1 MEKEQKSMN
10 EQKKD
15 AKEVQEVTLENLLG
29 AILTTNVE
37 LTKEEY
43 NEMLKRLGVKPIDIE
58 KTDSKERLNRIKSNF
73 YGSMVNILLNE
84 NGQLKVIAEELM
96 AQRSILMEIC
106 KKHGIDVSKV
116 KTSQDKMN
124 EAVEKALKK
133 QSNFKKVK

>member
-1 MEKEQKSMN
+1 MN

>member
-1 MEKEQKSMN
+1 MN

-43 NEMLKRLGVKPIDIE
+43 NELLKRLGLKPIDIE
-58 KTDSKERLNRIKSNF
+58 KTDSKERLNRIKGNF

-84 NGQLKVIAEELM
+84 NGQLKVVAEELM
-96 AQRSILMEIC
+96 AQRAILTEIC
-106 KKHGIDVSKV
+106 KKYGIDVSKV
-116 KTSQDKMN
+116 KTSQDKKN

>member
-1 MEKEQKSMN
+1 MN

-43 NEMLKRLGVKPIDIE
+43 NEMLKRLGLKPIDTE
-58 KTDSKERLNRIKSNF
+58 KTDSTERLNRIKGNF

-84 NGQLKVIAEELM
+84 NGQLKVVAEELM
-96 AQRSILMEIC
+96 AQRAILMEIC
-106 KKHGIDVSKV
+106 KKNGIDVSKV

-133 QSNFKKVK
+133 QSNIKKVK

>member
-43 NEMLKRLGVKPIDIE
+43 NEMLKRLGLKPIDDE
-58 KTDSKERLNRIKSNF
+58 KTDSKERLNRIKGNF

-84 NGQLKVIAEELM
+84 NGQLRVVAEELM
-96 AQRSILMEIC
+96 AQRAILMEIC
-106 KKHGIDVSKV
+106 KKNGIDVSKV
-116 KTSQDKMN
+116 KTSQDKKN

>member
-1 MEKEQKSMN
+1 MN

-15 AKEVQEVTLENLLG
+15 EKQVQEVTLENLLG

-37 LTKEEY
+37 LSKEEY
-43 NEMLKRLGVKPIDIE
+43 NEMLKRLGLKPIDIE
-58 KTDSKERLNRIKSNF
+58 KTDSKERLNRIKGNF

-96 AQRSILMEIC
+96 AQRAILMELC
-106 KKHGIDVSKV
+106 KKNGIDVSKV

>member
-15 AKEVQEVTLENLLG
+15 EKEVQEVTLENLLG

-43 NEMLKRLGVKPIDIE
+43 NELLKRLGLKPIDTE
-58 KTDSKERLNRIKSNF
+58 KTDSTERLNRIKGNF

-84 NGQLKVIAEELM
+84 NGQLKVVAEELM
-96 AQRSILMEIC
+96 AQRAILMEIC
-106 KKHGIDVSKV
+106 KKNGIDVSKV

>member
-15 AKEVQEVTLENLLG
+15 EKEVQEVTLENLLG

-43 NEMLKRLGVKPIDIE
+43 NELLKRLGLKPIDTE
-58 KTDSKERLNRIKSNF
+58 KTDSTERLNRIKSNF
-73 YGSMVNILLNE
+73 YGSIANILLNE
-84 NGQLKVIAEELM
+84 NGQLKVVAEELM
-96 AQRSILMEIC
+96 AQRAILMEIC
-106 KKHGIDVSKV
+106 KKNGIDVSKV

>member
-43 NEMLKRLGVKPIDIE
+43 NELLKRLGLKPIDIE
-58 KTDSKERLNRIKSNF
+58 KTDSKERLNRIKGNF

-84 NGQLKVIAEELM
+84 NGQLKVVAEELM
-96 AQRSILMEIC
+96 AQRAILTEIC
-106 KKHGIDVSKV
+106 KKYGIDVSKV
-116 KTSQDKMN
+116 KTSQDKKN

>member
-15 AKEVQEVTLENLLG
+15 EKEVQEVTLENLLG

-43 NEMLKRLGVKPIDIE
+43 NEMLKRLGLKPIDTE
-58 KTDSKERLNRIKSNF
+58 KTDSTERLNRIKSNF
-73 YGSMVNILLNE
+73 YGSIANILLNE
-84 NGQLKVIAEELM
+84 NGQLKVVAEELM
-96 AQRSILMEIC
+96 AQRAILMEIC
-106 KKHGIDVSKV
+106 KKNGIDVSKV

>member
-1 MEKEQKSMN
+1 MN

-43 NEMLKRLGVKPIDIE
+43 NELLKRLGLKPIDIE
-58 KTDSKERLNRIKSNF
+58 KTDSKERLNRIKGNF

-84 NGQLKVIAEELM
+84 NGQLKVVAEELM
-96 AQRSILMEIC
+96 AQRAILMEIC
-106 KKHGIDVSKV
+106 KKNGIDVSKV

>member
-1 MEKEQKSMN
+1 MN

-43 NEMLKRLGVKPIDIE
+43 NEMLKRLGLKPIDTE
-58 KTDSKERLNRIKSNF
+58 KTDSTERLNRIKSNF
-73 YGSMVNILLNE
+73 YGSIANILLNE
-84 NGQLKVIAEELM
+84 NGQLKVVAEELM
-96 AQRSILMEIC
+96 AQRAILMEIC
-106 KKHGIDVSKV
+106 KKNGIDVSKV

-124 EAVEKALKK
+124 EAIEKALKK

>member
-1 MEKEQKSMN
+1 MN

-15 AKEVQEVTLENLLG
+15 EKEVQEVTLENLLG

-43 NEMLKRLGVKPIDIE
+43 NEMLKRLGLKPIDTE
-58 KTDSKERLNRIKSNF
+58 KTDSTERLNRIKSNF
-73 YGSMVNILLNE
+73 YGSIANILLNE
-84 NGQLKVIAEELM
+84 NGQLKVVAEELM
-96 AQRSILMEIC
+96 AQRAILMEIC
-106 KKHGIDVSKV
+106 KKNGIDVSKV

>member
-1 MEKEQKSMN
+1 MN

-43 NEMLKRLGVKPIDIE
+43 NEMLKRLGLKPIDTE
-58 KTDSKERLNRIKSNF
+58 KTDSTERLNRIKSNF
-73 YGSMVNILLNE
+73 YGSIANILLNE
-84 NGQLKVIAEELM
+84 NGQLKVVAEELM
-96 AQRSILMEIC
+96 AQRAILMEIC
-106 KKHGIDVSKV
+106 KKNGIDVSKV

>member
-1 MEKEQKSMN
+1 MN

-43 NEMLKRLGVKPIDIE
+43 NELLKRLGLKPIDIE
-58 KTDSKERLNRIKSNF
+58 KTDSKERLNRIKGNF

-84 NGQLKVIAEELM
+84 NGQLKVVAEELM
-96 AQRSILMEIC
+96 AQRAILEEIC
-106 KKHGIDVSKV
+106 KKNGIDVSKV

-124 EAVEKALKK
+124 EAVEKTLKK

>member
-43 NEMLKRLGVKPIDIE
+43 NELLKRLGLKPIDIE
-58 KTDSKERLNRIKSNF
+58 KTDSKERLNRIKGNF

-84 NGQLKVIAEELM
+84 NGQLKVVAEELM
-96 AQRSILMEIC
+96 AQRAILEEIC
-106 KKHGIDVSKV
+106 KKNGIDVSKV

-124 EAVEKALKK
+124 EAVEKTLKK